1 MTSQDRAHVL
11 PLEPFSLSAV
21 PLTTH
26 NLAWSPDAELAIA
39 SDDCVYLFLPEF
51 PSAGTTASGTFGTD
65 YETQRQ
71 YHEISFRFPVVEL
84 RPPAL
89 NQHLFAASRQPAPGF
104 SATFGNGLSVVAN
117 LGSSLNHAVAIE
129 WSPLGLGRMQRSVLA
144 VLTGTGTLAIFCEGV
159 SNDPAAVK
167 IKGRNIRSIS
177 SWLVPWAVGDNLVVP
192 RAAGHEAPYSKER
205 ITSFAWARD
214 SEDPGALLAYVND
227 EDEVVILSV
236 QSRWDSRGVAGSPG
250 QWLVEEVGRFLAH
263 GPHPK
268 GNVGTGSHPPCQ
280 TAGTDMEAASGSGL
294 LSLGHIIWPA
304 MGSVAQERGKQDLVS
319 LLRHQKLRRLPR
331 GHLGEWRKTDGN
343 AQNRH
348 PGG

>member
-1 MTSQDRAHVL
+1 MTSQDRSHVL

-51 PSAGTTASGTFGTD
+51 PSAGTTASGTFGAD

-84 RPPAL
+84 RPPEL
-89 NQHLFAASRQPAPGF
+89 NRHLFAASHQPAPNF

-117 LGSSLNHAVAIE
+117 LGTSLNHAVAIE
-129 WSPLGLGRMQRSVLA
+129 WSPPGLGRMQRAVLA
-144 VLTGTGTLAIFCEGV
+144 VLTGTGTLTIFCEGV
-159 SNDPAAVK
+159 SDGPAAVK

-192 RAAGHEAPYSKER
+192 RSTGHEAPYSKER
-205 ITSFAWARD
+205 ITSFAWARAT
-214 SEDPGALLAYVND
+214 EDPGALLAYVND

-236 QSRWDSRGVAGSPG
+236 QSRWDSRGEAGSSG

-268 GNVGTGSHPPCQ
+268 GKVCDGSHTPQ
-280 TAGTDMEAASGSGL
+280 RMNGTDMLVADGSGL
-294 LSLGHIIWPA
+294 LSLRYIIWPA
-304 MGSVAQERGKQDLVS
+304 MGSVAEERRKQIIVT
-319 LLRHQKLRRLPR
+319 LLHDQKLRRLPR
-331 GHLGEWRKTDGN
+331 DYLDWWWKTDGN
-343 AQNRH
+343 TQHRH